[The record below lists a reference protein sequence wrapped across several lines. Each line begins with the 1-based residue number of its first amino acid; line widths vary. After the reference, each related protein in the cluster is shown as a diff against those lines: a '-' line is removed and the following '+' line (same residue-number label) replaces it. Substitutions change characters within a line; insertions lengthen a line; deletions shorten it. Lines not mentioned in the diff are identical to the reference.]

1 MLANKICHKFIK
13 KSLSNFNKARINSL
27 LTCSDALIKGN
38 RLTLTDIGR
47 NLAGKAKVKHKIKRT
62 DRLLRNPKLQHD
74 LIDIYGALAQHLYAS
89 LPYLIIAVD
98 WSGCCRSDYHLLR
111 ASLVVEGRSL
121 PIYNMVVETDE
132 YAKNTTH
139 IAFLADLKRILN
151 TDKKVY
157 IITDGGYLTP
167 WFSEVLKL
175 GWHFVG
181 RLRGTMKCKLVEDGQ
196 WQTLKDLHNG
206 ATNKPMSLGEATIGL
221 KSKTSC
227 TANLSLYKATEK
239 GRTGKSKFTKDT
251 KMYQNQ
257 ANEPWLL
264 ASSDPT
270 LDSSQVVGIYSKR
283 MQIEQNFR
291 DDKSPR
297 FGFSWRF
304 SKSEGVNRM
313 NVLCLISCIATLT
326 LWFIGFE
333 GERRKLQ
340 YQFQANTVKKRRV
353 LSFLTL
359 SKNIL
364 KNFPRKVTC
373 NYFNK
378 SHAHFKSSYDSMML
392 KLYE

>member
-1 MLANKICHKFIK
+1 MLANKICHKFIN
-13 KSLSNFNKARINSL
+13 KSLSNFNKARMNSL

-62 DRLLRNPKLQHD
+62 DRLLKNPKLQD
-74 LIDIYGALAQHLYAS
+74 ELIDIYGALAQRLYSS
-89 LPYLIIAVD
+89 LPYLVIAVD

-121 PIYNMVVETDE
+121 PVYNMVVKTDN
-132 YAKNTTH
+132 YGKHKTH
-139 IAFLADLKRILN
+139 IAFLADLKRIFK

-167 WFSEVLKL
+167 WFSEVLNL

-181 RLRGTMKCKLVEDGQ
+181 RLRGTMKCKLVKSEQ
-196 WQTLKDLHNG
+196 WETLKELHNG
-206 ATNKPMSLGEATIGL
+206 ATNKPFSLGEATIGL

-227 TANLSLYKATEK
+227 TAHLSLYKGIEK
-239 GRTGKSKFTKDT
+239 GRTGRSKFTKDT
-251 KMYQNQ
+251 KMYQKM

-264 ASSDPT
+264 ASSDASLT
-270 LDSSQVVGIYSKR
+270 STQVVELYSKR

-304 SKSEGVNRM
+304 SKSEGINRM
-313 NVLCLISCIATLT
+313 SVLCLISCIATLT

-333 GERRKLQ
+333 AERRELH
-340 YQFQANTVKKRRV
+340 YQFQANTIKNRRV
-353 LSFLTL
+353 LSFISL
-359 SKNIL
+359 SKNML
-364 KNFPRKVTC
+364 KHFPGKITWHYL
-373 NYFNK
+373 NQSYL
-378 SHAHFKSSYDSMML
+378 HFKNNYDSMML
-392 KLYE
+392 KRHE

>member
-1 MLANKICHKFIK
+1 MLANKICHKFLK

-139 IAFLADLKRILN
+139 ITFLADLKRILK
-151 TDKKVY
+151 TEKKVY

-181 RLRGTMKCKLVEDGQ
+181 CLRGTMKCKLVEGGQ

-206 ATNKPMSLGEATIGL
+206 ATNKPISLGGATIGL

-227 TANLSLYKATEK
+227 TANLSLYKAAEK

-270 LDSSQVVGIYSKR
+270 LDSSQVVEIYSKR

-313 NVLCLISCIATLT
+313 NVLCLISCIATLV

-353 LSFLTL
+353 LSFITL

-364 KNFPRKVTC
+364 NNFPRKVTC

-378 SHAHFKSSYDSMML
+378 SHKHFNYSYDSMML
-392 KLYE
+392 NLYE

>member
-1 MLANKICHKFIK
+1 MLVKKICHKLVK
-13 KSLSNFNKARINSL
+13 KSLLNVNKARVNSL
-27 LTCSDALIKGN
+27 LACSDALIKVN

-47 NLAGKAKVKHKIKRT
+47 NLEGKAKVKHKIKRA
-62 DRLLRNPKLQHD
+62 DRLLRNPKLQNE
-74 LIDIYGALAQHLYAS
+74 LIDIYSALAQHLYAS

-111 ASLVVEGRSL
+111 ASLVVDGRSL
-121 PIYNMVVETDE
+121 PIYNLVVETEE

-139 IAFLADLKRILN
+139 IAFLADLKRILK

-181 RLRGTMKCKLVEDGQ
+181 RLRGTMKCKLAESEQ
-196 WQTLKDLHNG
+196 WQTLKELHNG
-206 ATNKPMSLGEATIGL
+206 ATGKPLSLGKATIGL

-227 TANLSLYKATEK
+227 TANLSIYKGIGK

-251 KMYQNQ
+251 KMYRNQ

-264 ASSDPT
+264 ASSDT
-270 LDSSQVVGIYSKR
+270 TITSNQIVDLYSKR

-304 SKSEGVNRM
+304 SKSEGVNRIS
-313 NVLCLISCIATLT
+313 VLCLISCIATLT

-333 GERRKLQ
+333 AERRKLH
-340 YQFQANTVKKRRV
+340 YQFQANTVKNRRV
-353 LSFLTL
+353 LSFLSV

-364 KNFPRKVTC
+364 KHFPRKITWR
-373 NYFNK
+373 YFNH
-378 SHAHFKSSYDSMML
+378 SHLHFNNSYDSMML